1 MYGCIFMRLGKI
13 ISFFLACIIFST
25 SFIAIPVTSEETV
38 MTLQEEIIISVDS
51 TNLRFSPAEVTIV
64 EGQTVIFFWDGELLE
79 HNAVEMNGFFDS
91 GEPGRNV
98 DYSFTFDVG
107 TNGVY
112 EFVCEPHELAN
123 MVGKITVN
131 QAPPVDVI
139 EDDEDGVK
147 SESES
152 LVDSFCLTFLLAIFG
167 AIVILL
173 TYGIRKMRK
182 V

>member
-13 ISFFLACIIFST
+13 IGFFLACIIFST

-51 TNLRFSPAEVTIV
+51 TNLRFSPSEVTIV
-64 EGQTVIFFWDGELLE
+64 EGQTVRFFWDGELLG

-91 GEPGRNV
+91 GEPERNV

-139 EDDEDGVK
+139 EDEDGVK

-152 LVDSFCLTFLLAIFG
+152 SVNLYFVLAIFG
-167 AIVILL
+167 AIIILL

>member
-1 MYGCIFMRLGKI
+1 
-13 ISFFLACIIFST
+13 
-25 SFIAIPVTSEETV
+25 
-38 MTLQEEIIISVDS
+38 
-51 TNLRFSPAEVTIV
+51 
-64 EGQTVIFFWDGELLE
+64 
-79 HNAVEMNGFFDS
+79 
-91 GEPGRNV
+91 
-98 DYSFTFDVG
+98 
-107 TNGVY
+107 
-112 EFVCEPHELAN
+112 

-152 LVDSFCLTFLLAIFG
+152 SVNLYFVLAIFG

>member
-51 TNLRFSPAEVTIV
+51 TNLRFSPSEVTIV
-64 EGQTVIFFWDGELLE
+64 EGQTVRFFWDGELLG

-91 GEPGRNV
+91 GEPERNV

-139 EDDEDGVK
+139 EDDDGVK

-152 LVDSFCLTFLLAIFG
+152 SVNLYFVLAIFG
-167 AIVILL
+167 AIIILL

>member
-51 TNLRFSPAEVTIV
+51 TNLRFSPSEVTIV
-64 EGQTVIFFWDGELLE
+64 EGQTVRFFWDGELLG

-91 GEPGRNV
+91 GEPERNV

-139 EDDEDGVK
+139 EDDDGVK

-152 LVDSFCLTFLLAIFG
+152 SVNLYFVLAIFG